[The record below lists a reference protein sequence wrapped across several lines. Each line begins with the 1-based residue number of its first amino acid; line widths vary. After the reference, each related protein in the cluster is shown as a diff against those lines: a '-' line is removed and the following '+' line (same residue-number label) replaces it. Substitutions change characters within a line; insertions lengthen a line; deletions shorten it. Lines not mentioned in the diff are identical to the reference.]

1 MKKKTIRKYL
11 LAAAGVL
18 AVGLAAL
25 GLVLPVLPTTP
36 FLLLAAAL
44 FLRSSERL
52 YGWLMNHRILGPYIR
67 MYRRHRALTVQT
79 KVGTMAL
86 LWSTILFT
94 SFVVLEAWW
103 LRIVL
108 LLIASGVSVHVLGMK
123 TLTRSMLEDYESSC
137 GVGVEASPDRQIS

>member
-1 MKKKTIRKYL
+1 MNKKTIRKYL

-18 AVGLAAL
+18 AVSLAVL

-79 KVGTMAL
+79 KVGTMTL
-86 LWSTILFT
+86 LWGTILFT

-103 LRIVL
+103 LRILL

-123 TLTRSMLEDYESSC
+123 TLAPGILEDCESSC
-137 GVGVEASPDRQIS
+137 GVGVEASPDGQIS